1 MSGGPTW
8 PPFSSSRQWATV
20 ASSSVRQIGPAVTNW
35 SETRSSRTFMVLG
48 PLDLVD
54 VLVTDQEPP
63 ERLRNALETAG
74 IDVIIAS

>member
-1 MSGGPTW
+1 
-8 PPFSSSRQWATV
+8 
-20 ASSSVRQIGPAVTNW
+20 
-35 SETRSSRTFMVLG
+35 MVLG